1 MLFKAH
7 LETLLKLE
15 DHWTSDSTSVPRF
28 SPRLDQFAQLSD
40 LLRQSQTRRVR
51 VSFKA
56 LILSGDI
63 FFNIFKLN
71 NKKYTFKTA
80 GATELGPRDENTAT
94 LVDNGFPSSVL
105 EGLSFANG
113 DLHPATK
120 SIH

>member
-1 MLFKAH
+1 M
-7 LETLLKLE
+7 
-15 DHWTSDSTSVPRF
+15 SDSASVVRF
-28 SPRLDQFAQLSD
+28 SPRLDQLAQLSD
-40 LLRQSQTRRVR
+40 LLRHGQTRRVR
-51 VSFKA
+51 VSFKTV
-56 LILSGDI
+56 ILSGEI
-63 FFNIFKLN
+63 FFNVIKLK

-80 GATELGPRDENTAT
+80 GATELGPLDENSAT